1 MTSHNLNN
9 DQQSETESGWTQA
22 PRAKNWVK
30 LKPVKYINLIIATII
45 TISSLYWVIDFI
57 VRWTMSI
64 INDIL
69 LKLPLVEPL
78 QILYRDPTNVI
89 RFTLT
94 LILIFSP
101 WLLDKILVGNYGLNK
116 FSADELS
123 NKYPESERLIKRF
136 CQQQNLP
143 LPKLG
148 ILPTSLP
155 VIFTYGNLQTNAKIV
170 VSQGL
175 LSQLEDDEI
184 ATLYGAELAIIKNW
198 NFVLMSVMMVILQL
212 PYLIYVKTAELG
224 DKLYKKNPEIKD
236 QKKRFIFSV
245 FWLIIFI
252 TCQISYSVYWL
263 LKLPCLYLGRMR
275 VFYSDHN
282 GVETTGNP
290 NGLTRSLLK
299 IVRGISANI
308 KQEKS
313 TSYLLE
319 SFDLILPVGYKQ
331 SITLGCFAPEYF
343 SDMLTWDCQNK
354 YRTLLSLNYTH
365 PPLGDRL
372 TLINSYA
379 TYWKLTTEIKLPTK
393 KPVIAVMKEWVSLLI
408 NNAKELPIFPST
420 IIYGIINGTS
430 LRLILWSIGKI
441 GDWLNIWQII
451 WLSQKSMLIS
461 CILITFAISLIVQ
474 INAYFPDIKTY
485 NALPESTLPELLI
498 DSTITPAS
506 SQTVIFQG
514 KLLGRKGMNNL
525 FGQDL
530 ILETTNGLIKLHF
543 FSQLGILGNL
553 ILGKMKPMDL
563 IGREITVYGWFRR
576 GINPWIDVE
585 ILRTQTGKKI
595 IANYPIFATI
605 IAIMAAIWGAYLISV

>member
-1 MTSHNLNN
+1 MTSHNLNQ

-22 PRAKNWVK
+22 PRAKNWGK
-30 LKPVKYINLIIATII
+30 LKPVKYINLIIATIV
-45 TISSLYWVIDFI
+45 TISSLYWLINFI

-69 LKLPLVEPL
+69 VKLPFVEPL

-89 RFTLT
+89 RFILA
-94 LILIFSP
+94 LILLFSP
-101 WLLDKILVGNYGLNK
+101 WLLDKILVVNYGLSK
-116 FSADELS
+116 FSVEELS

-155 VIFTYGNLQTNAKIV
+155 VIFTYGNVQTNAKIV

-184 ATLYGAELAIIKNW
+184 ATLYGAELAHIKNW
-198 NFVLMSVMMVILQL
+198 NFVLMSVMMVILQF

-224 DKLYKKNPEIKD
+224 DKLYQKKAEIKE
-236 QKKRFIFSV
+236 QKKRFILTV

-252 TCQISYSVYWL
+252 TCQIGYSLYWV
-263 LKLPCLYLGRMR
+263 LKLPCLYLGRIR
-275 VFYSDHN
+275 VFYSDRN

-299 IVRGISANI
+299 IVQGISANI
-308 KQEKS
+308 KQEKA

-331 SITLGCFAPEYF
+331 SITLGCFSPAHF
-343 SDMLTWDCQNK
+343 SDILTWDCQNK
-354 YRTLLSLNYTH
+354 YRALLSLNYTH
-365 PPLGDRL
+365 PPLGDRF

-379 TYWKLTTEIKLPTK
+379 NYWKLTTEIDLPVK
-393 KPVIAVMKEWVSLLI
+393 KPVMAIAKEWFLLI
-408 NNAKELPIFPST
+408 INNSKELPIFPST

-451 WLSQKSMLIS
+451 WLSQKSMLMS
-461 CILITFAISLIVQ
+461 CILITFAISLILQ
-474 INAYFPDIKTY
+474 INAYFPDIKNY
-485 NALPESTLPELLI
+485 NSWQESALPELLI
-498 DSTITPAS
+498 DSTINPAS
-506 SQTVIFQG
+506 SQTVIFRG
-514 KLLGRKGMNNL
+514 KLLGRKGLNNL

-530 ILETTNGLIKLHF
+530 ILETTSGLIKLHF
-543 FSQLGILGNL
+543 FSRLGILGNL
-553 ILGKMKPMDL
+553 ILGKMKPADFM
-563 IGREITVYGWFRR
+563 GREITVYGWFRR

-595 IANYPIFATI
+595 IANYPI
-605 IAIMAAIWGAYLISV
+605 